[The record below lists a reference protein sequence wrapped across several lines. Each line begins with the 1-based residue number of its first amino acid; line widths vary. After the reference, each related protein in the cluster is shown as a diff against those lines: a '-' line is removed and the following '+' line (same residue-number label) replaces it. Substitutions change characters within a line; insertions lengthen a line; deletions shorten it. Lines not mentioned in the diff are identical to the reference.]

1 MEAPLVLHCH
11 WRLWS
16 RNDKE
21 KDCAWNLSAPKRVR
35 SLVAKGPK
43 IFINGFLNWVQG
55 VGMTFRST
63 VLLRVPVCLICLGV
77 AMIAGCSNFWLFRP
91 PQVESHPSAEAK
103 RQYNQAVAAY
113 MDKQYESAAEQFETI
128 RQQTT
133 NKRFALMALY
143 GLACSRLMA
152 ADSPQEYHEAL
163 ILWDNWIQH
172 VPDTC
177 AYEDSALF
185 DPLIRNKMLFSNIP
199 MTMEEGG
206 VIDLDST
213 VPRWLFIRSQQELDR
228 LKTEAEINNQ
238 ALEKRQKQIQSLEK
252 EIDELKRQIK
262 ALETIDQKIQKKKN
276 SIPSTD
282 SPPIGDI
289 K

>member
-1 MEAPLVLHCH
+1 
-11 WRLWS
+11 
-16 RNDKE
+16 
-21 KDCAWNLSAPKRVR
+21 
-35 SLVAKGPK
+35 
-43 IFINGFLNWVQG
+43 
-55 VGMTFRST
+55 
-63 VLLRVPVCLICLGV
+63 
-77 AMIAGCSNFWLFRP
+77 
-91 PQVESHPSAEAK
+91 
-103 RQYNQAVAAY
+103 
-113 MDKQYESAAEQFETI
+113 MDKQYDLAAERFEAI

-152 ADSPQEYHEAL
+152 ADSPGEYQEAL

-172 VPDTC
+172 VPDSC
-177 AYEDSALF
+177 AYEDTALF

-199 MTMEEGG
+199 MTADKEGI
-206 VIDLDST
+206 IDLDAT
-213 VPRWLFIRSQQELDR
+213 VPRWLFIRSQQELNR
-228 LKTEAEINNQ
+228 LNAETEIARQN
-238 ALEKRQKQIQSLEK
+238 LEKRQKQIQSLER

>member
-1 MEAPLVLHCH
+1 MDILKHRDRWVSLMADRCK
-11 WRLWS
+11 RL
-16 RNDKE
+16 
-21 KDCAWNLSAPKRVR
+21 
-35 SLVAKGPK
+35 
-43 IFINGFLNWVQG
+43 INGLIKMVQG
-55 VGMTFRST
+55 VGMTFRRA
-63 VLLRVPVCLICLGV
+63 VLLYVSVGLICLAG
-77 AMIAGCSNFWLFRP
+77 AMFAGCSNFWMFRP
-91 PQVESHPSAEAK
+91 TQVASHPSAEAK

-113 MDKQYESAAEQFETI
+113 MDKQYEVAAEQFAAI

-152 ADSPQEYHEAL
+152 ADSPQDYHEAL

-199 MTMEEGG
+199 MAESEGS
-206 VIDLDST
+206 VMDLDAT
-213 VPRWLFIRSQQELDR
+213 VPRWLFIKSQQELIR
-228 LKTEAEINNQ
+228 LSDEAATARR
-238 ALEKRQKQIQSLEK
+238 ALERSQKKILSLERR
-252 EIDELKRQIK
+252 IDDLKGQIR

-276 SIPSTD
+276 AIPSTD

-289 K
+289 DDIK

>member
-1 MEAPLVLHCH
+1 MEIFRHRMALI
-11 WRLWS
+11 
-16 RNDKE
+16 
-21 KDCAWNLSAPKRVR
+21 
-35 SLVAKGPK
+35 SLVA
-43 IFINGFLNWVQG
+43 NGRKMFVNGIMKLVRGG
-55 VGMTFRST
+55 VMTCRNA
-63 VLLRVPVCLICLGV
+63 VLIRVSFCLICLGV
-77 AMIAGCSNFWLFRP
+77 AMIAGCSNFWLFRQT
-91 PQVESHPSAEAK
+91 QVASHPSAEAK

-113 MDKQYESAAEQFETI
+113 MDKQYDTAAERFEAI

-143 GLACSRLMA
+143 GLACSQLMA
-152 ADSPQEYHEAL
+152 ADSPGEYQEAL

-172 VPDTC
+172 VPDSC
-177 AYEDSALF
+177 AYEDTALF

-199 MTMEEGG
+199 MTADNEG
-206 VIDLDST
+206 ILDLDAT
-213 VPRWLFIRSQQELDR
+213 VPRWLFIRSQQELNR
-228 LKTEAEINNQ
+228 LNAEAEMARQ
-238 ALEKRQKQIQSLEK
+238 SLERRQKQIQSLER

>member
-1 MEAPLVLHCH
+1 MDIFRHRKVLV
-11 WRLWS
+11 
-16 RNDKE
+16 
-21 KDCAWNLSAPKRVR
+21 
-35 SLVAKGPK
+35 SLVAIGCK
-43 IFINGFLNWVQG
+43 ILINGLMNLVQG
-55 VGMTFRST
+55 VGMTFRNA

-77 AMIAGCSNFWLFRP
+77 AMIAGCSNFGLFRP
-91 PQVESHPSAEAK
+91 PQVASHPSAEAK

-113 MDKQYESAAEQFETI
+113 MDKQYVLAAERFETI

-152 ADSPQEYHEAL
+152 ADSPQQYHEAL

-172 VPDTC
+172 VPDSC
-177 AYEDSALF
+177 AYEDTALF

-199 MTMEEGG
+199 MATEKDN
-206 VIDLDST
+206 VIDLDAT
-213 VPRWLFIRSQQELDR
+213 VPRWLFIRSQQELNR
-228 LKTEAEINNQ
+228 LKTEADTARQ
-238 ALEKRQKQIQSLEK
+238 VLEKRQKQIQSLER

>member
-1 MEAPLVLHCH
+1 VGIF
-11 WRLWS
+11 RQRS
-16 RNDKE
+16 IFG
-21 KDCAWNLSAPKRVR
+21 
-35 SLVAKGPK
+35 SLVANRFNIIIKGY
-43 IFINGFLNWVQG
+43 NNLVQG
-55 VGMTFRST
+55 VGMSFRRAI
-63 VLLRVPVCLICLGV
+63 LLRVPVYLICLGV
-77 AMIAGCSNFWLFRP
+77 AIIAGCSNFWLFRP
-91 PQVESHPSAEAK
+91 AQVASHPSAAAK
-103 RQYNQAVAAY
+103 KQYNLAVAAY
-113 MDKQYESAAEQFETI
+113 MDKEYLLAAERFEAI

-143 GLACSRLMA
+143 GVACSRLMA
-152 ADSPQEYHEAL
+152 ADTPQEYHEAL

-185 DPLIRNKMLFSNIP
+185 DPLIKNKMLFSNIP
-199 MTMEEGG
+199 MATEKESD
-206 VIDLDST
+206 IDLDAK
-213 VPRWLFIRSQQELDR
+213 VPRWLFIRSQQELNRLNIEADR
-228 LKTEAEINNQ
+228 AQQTLGR
-238 ALEKRQKQIQSLEK
+238 RQKKIQSLEK

-276 SIPSTD
+276 AIPSTD

>member
-1 MEAPLVLHCH
+1 
-11 WRLWS
+11 
-16 RNDKE
+16 
-21 KDCAWNLSAPKRVR
+21 
-35 SLVAKGPK
+35 LVADWRKV
-43 IFINGFLNWVQG
+43 FVNGFIILIQG
-55 VGMTFRST
+55 VGMTLRSA
-63 VLLRVPVCLICLGV
+63 VLLRVPVCLICLGI
-77 AMIAGCSNFWLFRP
+77 AMIAGCNNFWLFRP
-91 PQVESHPSAEAK
+91 NQVESHPSAETK

-113 MDKQYESAAEQFETI
+113 MDKQYESAAEQFEAI

-199 MTMEEGG
+199 MATDEGG
-206 VIDLDST
+206 GIDLDAT

-228 LKTEAEINNQ
+228 LKTEAEMNRQI
-238 ALEKRQKQIQSLEK
+238 LEKRQKQIQSLEK
-252 EIDELKRQIK
+252 EMDELKRQIR

-282 SPPIGDI
+282 SPSIGDI

>member
-1 MEAPLVLHCH
+1 M
-11 WRLWS
+11 S
-16 RNDKE
+16 
-21 KDCAWNLSAPKRVR
+21 
-35 SLVAKGPK
+35 
-43 IFINGFLNWVQG
+43 
-55 VGMTFRST
+55 FRRA
-63 VLLRVPVCLICLGV
+63 VLLSVPVCLICMGV
-77 AMIAGCSNFWLFRP
+77 AMIAGCNNLWLFRP
-91 PQVESHPSAEAK
+91 TTVASHPPAEAK
-103 RQYNQAVAAY
+103 KQYNQAVAAY
-113 MDKQYESAAEQFETI
+113 MDKQYVLASELFEAI

-133 NKRFALMALY
+133 DKRFALMALY
-143 GLACSRLMA
+143 GVACSRLMA

-185 DPLIRNKMLFSNIP
+185 DPLIKNKMLFSNIP
-199 MTMEEGG
+199 MAAEKESE
-206 VIDLDST
+206 IDLDAT
-213 VPRWLFIRSQQELDR
+213 VPRWLFIRSQQALNR
-228 LKTEAEINNQ
+228 LNIEADTAQ
-238 ALEKRQKQIQSLEK
+238 RTLGKRQKKIQSLEK

-276 SIPSTD
+276 AIPSTD

>member
-1 MEAPLVLHCH
+1 M
-11 WRLWS
+11 S
-16 RNDKE
+16 FRN
-21 KDCAWNLSAPKRVR
+21 
-35 SLVAKGPK
+35 G
-43 IFINGFLNWVQG
+43 
-55 VGMTFRST
+55 
-63 VLLRVPVCLICLGV
+63 VLLRVPVFLICLGV
-77 AMIAGCSNFWLFRP
+77 VMITGCNDFWLFRP
-91 PQVESHPSAEAK
+91 TRITSHPSAEAK

-113 MDKQYESAAEQFETI
+113 MDKQYALAAERFEAI

-143 GLACSRLMA
+143 GVACSRLMA
-152 ADSPQEYHEAL
+152 AESPEEYHEAL

-185 DPLIRNKMLFSNIP
+185 DPLIKNKMLFSNIP
-199 MTMEEGG
+199 MATNEQNN
-206 VIDLDST
+206 IDLDAT
-213 VPRWLFIRSQQELDR
+213 VPRWLFIRSQQELNR
-228 LKTEAEINNQ
+228 LKTEADMAQ
-238 ALEKRQKQIQSLEK
+238 QTLDRRQKKIQTLEK

-276 SIPSTD
+276 AIPSTD

>member
-1 MEAPLVLHCH
+1 MDTFRHREMLV
-11 WRLWS
+11 
-16 RNDKE
+16 
-21 KDCAWNLSAPKRVR
+21 
-35 SLVAKGPK
+35 SLVANGCKMLV
-43 IFINGFLNWVQG
+43 NGFMNLVQG
-55 VGMTFRST
+55 VGMTIRNT
-63 VLLRVPVCLICLGV
+63 VLVRVTFCLICMGV
-77 AMIAGCSNFWLFRP
+77 VMIAGCNNFWLFQP
-91 PQVESHPSAEAK
+91 PQVTSHPSAEAK
-103 RQYNQAVAAY
+103 KQYNQAVAAY
-113 MDKQYESAAEQFETI
+113 LNKQYELAAESFEAI

-152 ADSPQEYHEAL
+152 ADSPQAYHEAL

-177 AYEDSALF
+177 AYEDTALF

-199 MTMEEGG
+199 MATDKDG
-206 VIDLDST
+206 VIDLDAT
-213 VPRWLFIRSQQELDR
+213 VPRWLFIRSQQELNR
-228 LKTEAEINNQ
+228 LNTEVDMARQ
-238 ALEKRQKQIQSLEK
+238 TLEKRQKQIQSLEK

>member
-1 MEAPLVLHCH
+1 MFA
-11 WRLWS
+11 
-16 RNDKE
+16 
-21 KDCAWNLSAPKRVR
+21 
-35 SLVAKGPK
+35 SLVANGCK
-43 IFINGFLNWVQG
+43 IFINGLLNLVQG
-55 VGMTFRST
+55 VDMTFRKA
-63 VLLRVPVCLICLGV
+63 VFLRMPVCLICLV
-77 AMIAGCSNFWLFRP
+77 VTLIAGCSNFWLFRR
-91 PQVESHPSAEAK
+91 PQVASHPSAEAK
-103 RQYNQAVAAY
+103 RQYNQAVAVY
-113 MDKQYESAAEQFETI
+113 MDKQYVLAAEQFEAI

-152 ADSPQEYHEAL
+152 ADSPQAYREAL

-199 MTMEEGG
+199 MTTDEEG
-206 VIDLDST
+206 VIDLDAK
-213 VPRWLFIRSQQELDR
+213 VPRWLFIKSQQELNR
-228 LKTEAEINNQ
+228 LKTEADIARQN
-238 ALEKRQKQIQSLEK
+238 LDKRQKQIQSLER

-289 K
+289 Q